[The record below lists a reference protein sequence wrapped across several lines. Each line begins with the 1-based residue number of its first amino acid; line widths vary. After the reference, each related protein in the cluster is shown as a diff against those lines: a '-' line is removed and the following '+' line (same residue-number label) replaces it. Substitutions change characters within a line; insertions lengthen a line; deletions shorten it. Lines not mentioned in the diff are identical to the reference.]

1 MAAMAGMAGH
11 TKTPSRKDTPWHR
24 WPILGPRSSHNNNT
38 TNDDDDRRNHPD
50 ILETRRVFSGHEVIP
65 RLRSPQR
72 ILLQPAT
79 RTLPATTTE
88 PETPPISPRTTTT
101 SNNNDTN
108 PFPSPLTPAGPHP
121 RFRQL
126 NPSRVSA
133 TRHAQ
138 RKALTALAVAC
149 GVGVCSL
156 VAGIAVLRSLEEGHH
171 RSSGDGGS
179 SVAVFVWVVVS
190 AVGVTGV
197 AVAQGI
203 LLFLFVRGG
212 RRRSGRRLDEEEDGE
227 GEEGEWV
234 EMGSRGPR
242 VESSVVRGSRTIA
255 ASSRST
261 VGGTVR
267 PGNSSSSSSSSSRSE
282 GIRAD
287 SASTAAAG
295 PSMTTSISTSTLSS
309 PLVTTWDTVDPDAA
323 DADQRVYQARAGS
336 VVVTLRNVPS
346 LEIIRGEVDRL

>member
-1 MAAMAGMAGH
+1 MAAMAGN

-38 TNDDDDRRNHPD
+38 NSDDDDHRRNHPD
-50 ILETRRVFSGHEVIP
+50 ILETRRVLSGHELIP

-72 ILLQPAT
+72 ILLQPAP
-79 RTLPATTTE
+79 RTLPATTTG

-101 SNNNDTN
+101 SNNNNNTN
-108 PFPSPLTPAGPHP
+108 PFPSPLTPPGPHP

-126 NPSRVSA
+126 TPSRVSA
-133 TRHAQ
+133 ARHAQ

-171 RSSGDGGS
+171 RSGGGG

-212 RRRSGRRLDEEEDGE
+212 RRRRRGRLDEEEDGE

-242 VESSVVRGSRTIA
+242 VESSVMRGSRTTA
-255 ASSRST
+255 ANSSST

-267 PGNSSSSSSSSSRSE
+267 PGNSSSSSSNSSRSE

-295 PSMTTSISTSTLSS
+295 PSMTTSTSTSTLSS